1 MVFRK
6 YCSRQN
12 HFFINV
18 SFLFWNMWSCIMRV
32 KRQMV
37 AAWCFFSLDARNV
50 KVPKILI
57 CFPTPLNRLESP
69 LFLGFIVYI
78 FWKILFIL
86 IKFSQFLWKSVNISH
101 LLDTCD
107 LGVEQIWR
115 KERQCSQCNGGDKNE
130 WPSARE
136 RGRQVTMFKMSGG
149 LNWNNFDSSSQ
160 LKDPQ
165 VFLGKNQSCT
175 FPGKKNCIPSC
186 PASPIG
192 CQWTSNQIILS
203 IVPLPTVKRSNKP

>member
-1 MVFRK
+1 
-6 YCSRQN
+6 
-12 HFFINV
+12 
-18 SFLFWNMWSCIMRV
+18 MRGV

-37 AAWCFFSLDARNV
+37 AAWCFFPLDARDV

-57 CFPTPLNRLESP
+57 SFPTPLNYAASWVI
-69 LFLGFIVYI
+69 FIFGLIASI
-78 FWKILFIL
+78 FSKILFIL

-186 PASPIG
+186 PASPN
-192 CQWTSNQIILS
+192 WLS
-203 IVPLPTVKRSNKP
+203 MDI

>member
-1 MVFRK
+1 MCRSCFEICGVASCEVLRGRWRRPDVFFHLMQGTLK
-6 YCSRQN
+6 CQK
-12 HFFINV
+12 F
-18 SFLFWNMWSCIMRV
+18 SFVFQHLWIM
-32 KRQMV
+32 
-37 AAWCFFSLDARNV
+37 L
-50 KVPKILI
+50 
-57 CFPTPLNRLESP
+57 RLESS

-78 FWKILFIL
+78 FSKILFIL

-186 PASPIG
+186 PASPN
-192 CQWTSNQIILS
+192 WLS
-203 IVPLPTVKRSNKP
+203 MDI

>member
-12 HFFINV
+12 HFFFINV
-18 SFLFWNMWSCIMRV
+18 SFVFWNMWSCIMRGV

-37 AAWCFFSLDARNV
+37 AAWCFFPLDARDV

-57 CFPTPLNRLESP
+57 CFPPPLNRLESP

-78 FWKILFIL
+78 FSKILFIL

-101 LLDTCD
+101 LLDTSD
-107 LGVEQIWR
+107 LGFEQIWR

-186 PASPIG
+186 PASPN
-192 CQWTSNQIILS
+192 WLS
-203 IVPLPTVKRSNKP
+203 MDI

>member
-1 MVFRK
+1 MVFRR
-6 YCSRQN
+6 YCSRKKI
-12 HFFINV
+12 FFFKNV
-18 SFLFWNMWSCIMRV
+18 SFVFWNMWSCIMRGV
-32 KRQMV
+32 KRQMA
-37 AAWCFFSLDARNV
+37 AAWCFFSLDARDV

-57 CFPTPLNRLESP
+57 CFPTPLSHAASWVI
-69 LFLGFIVYI
+69 FIFRVYCLY
-78 FWKILFIL
+78 FCQRFYFFL
-86 IKFSQFLWKSVNISH
+86 IKFSQFIWKSVNISH

-160 LKDPQ
+160 LKDPH
-165 VFLGKNQSCT
+165 VFLGEKNQSCT

-186 PASPIG
+186 PASPN
-192 CQWTSNQIILS
+192 WLS
-203 IVPLPTVKRSNKP
+203 MDI